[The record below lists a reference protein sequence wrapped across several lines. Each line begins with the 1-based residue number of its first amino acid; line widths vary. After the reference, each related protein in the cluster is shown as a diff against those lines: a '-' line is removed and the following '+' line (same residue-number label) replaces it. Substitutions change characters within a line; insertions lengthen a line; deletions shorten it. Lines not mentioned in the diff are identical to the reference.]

1 MDMHLALADE
11 MWAEMTCHFQA
22 TPLRA
27 SVYSASRFPSITVA
41 GNVQIILDTKDCML
55 QSH

>member
-41 GNVQIILDTKDCML
+41 SNVQIILGTKDCML